1 MIKVRNTPQLAGI
14 TILGDYEDL
23 KALYDAIS
31 NYCKLYLD
39 HQDNVNAGYCYES
52 ILGLCYDLRHA
63 WQGDRGYEAL
73 ENNAAQL
80 GSMASVLYELPA
92 ETENL
97 IEETRSLHTY
107 GNLYF
112 TVEVLYPWAIYYMFT
127 LQAITDDF
135 FKDEW
140 FEDFDYKYDR
150 YQAERDRSLIS
161 YFTTLIQQ
169 AVISELPAEV
179 TKTVF
184 DYTRIYTKTDYYIS
198 YPDMYLEW
206 LCTYWIKAAPTRK
219 DRHDLLP
226 LVVLELS
233 SVYEEDEEELME
245 ELENANA
252 ILGEAD
258 KSMDK
263 TDTRRDQGDS
273 MAEGTDGGQSQR
285 DSMSGGSDVSRDQ
298 GESEPYDT
306 NLHAA
311 RFSKMLHEKALACLR
326 MYDACLDQAL
336 ELFPIPFQ
344 PMEEYM
350 DAIHYHVRKHG
361 PFYRKDYDKYLDEKL
376 GSVDWDRL
384 EW

>member
-1 MIKVRNTPQLAGI
+1 MIKVRNTPRLAGI

-39 HQDNVNAGYCYES
+39 HQDNVNAGHCYES

-63 WQGDRGYEAL
+63 WQGDRGYDAL

-92 ETENL
+92 ETENI
-97 IEETRSLHTY
+97 IEEARDLY
-107 GNLYF
+107 ANGNLYF

-127 LQAITDDF
+127 LQAITDDY

-140 FEDFDYKYDR
+140 FEDFDYKYDK

-184 DYTRIYTKTDYYIS
+184 DYTGIYTKTDYYIS

-219 DRHDLLP
+219 DRHELLP
-226 LVVLELS
+226 LVILELS

-245 ELENANA
+245 ELEKANA
-252 ILGEAD
+252 ILDGAN
-258 KSMDK
+258 KTGDK
-263 TDTRRDQGDS
+263 TYARKVQGDS
-273 MAEGTDGGQSQR
+273 MAGTLDTSREQG
-285 DSMSGGSDVSRDQ
+285 DSDL
-298 GESEPYDT
+298 YDT

-311 RFSKMLHEKALACLR
+311 RFSKMLQEKALACLR
-326 MYDACLDQAL
+326 MYDTRLNRAL
-336 ELFPIPFQ
+336 ESFPFPFH
-344 PMEEYM
+344 PMEDYM
-350 DAIHYHVRKHG
+350 DAIHYYVRKHG
-361 PFYRKDYDKYLDEKL
+361 PFYRDDYDKYLDEKL
-376 GSVDWDRL
+376 GNVDWDRL